1 MEDLYLI
8 PGLRGSPGE
17 GNGNPLWYSCLENLW
32 TGEPG
37 GLQSMGSQ
45 RVGHDWAT
53 NTIKSYRHVHGL
65 HKTLGFLK
73 FLLQSLQNLIWIMR
87 FLNNNLKRS
96 LDPWAAALLFV
107 LSVGRALVLPE
118 ICTRC
123 PGSVQNLSEV
133 ALYYK
138 QTPEL
143 MLRACCCL
151 NGEGTILGL
160 DLQNCSLKDPGP
172 NFPQAHTLKK

>member
-8 PGLRGSPGE
+8 PGLRRSPGE
-17 GNGNPLWYSCLENLW
+17 GNGNPLQYSCLENLW

-37 GLQSMGSQ
+37 GLQSMRSQ

-53 NTIKSYRHVHGL
+53 NTIKSYRHVYGL
-65 HKTLGFLK
+65 HKTLGFFK
-73 FLLQSLQNLIWIMR
+73 FLLQSLPNLIWIMR
-87 FLNNNLKRS
+87 FLKSNLKRS
-96 LDPWAAALLFV
+96 LDPRAAALLFV
-107 LSVGRALVLPE
+107 LSVGRALALPE
-118 ICTRC
+118 ICTQCR
-123 PGSVQNLSEV
+123 GSVQNLSEV

-138 QTPEL
+138 RTPEL
-143 MLRACCCL
+143 MLRTRCCL

-160 DLQNCSLKDPGP
+160 DPQNCSLKDPGP